1 LKLFLDSSVLV
12 PVFLAEHPHH
22 VPSPRLYTQCTPD
35 IAFCASHSL
44 AEVYSTLTRLPLPH
58 RATPG
63 QAIEFLESI
72 HSRFRFVSL
81 EGDDYFASIREA
93 AANRIA
99 GGAIYDA
106 LIARCAVQVGADQ
119 IFTWNT
125 RHYQLLGAEI
135 SQRIKSPADF
145 FQPF

>member
-1 LKLFLDSSVLV
+1 LSLFLDSSVLV
-12 PVFLAEHPHH
+12 PVFLVEHPHH
-22 VPSPRLYTQCTPD
+22 APSLRLYKQCTPD

-44 AEVYSTLTRLPLPH
+44 AEVYSTLTRLPPPH

-72 HSRFRFVSL
+72 QIRFRLVSL
-81 EGDDYFASIREA
+81 EGKDYLASIREA
-93 AANRIA
+93 AANRVA

-106 LIARCAVQVGADQ
+106 LIARCAIQAGADR

-125 RHYQLLGAEI
+125 RHYQMLGLEV
-135 SQRIKSPADF
+135 SKRIAQPAPD
-145 FQPF
+145 

>member
-1 LKLFLDSSVLV
+1 MKLFLDSSVLV

-22 VPSPRLYTQCTPD
+22 APSLRLYTQCDPG
-35 IAFCASHSL
+35 IACCASHSL

-72 HSRFRFVSL
+72 HSRFRLVSL
-81 EGDDYFASIREA
+81 DGDNYLTSIREA
-93 AANRIA
+93 AANRIS

-106 LIARCAVQVGADQ
+106 LIARCAVQAGADR

-125 RHYQLLGAEI
+125 RHYLSLGAEV
-135 SQRIKSPADF
+135 SERVKSPVPD
-145 FQPF
+145 